1 MFLVFAPIAV
11 KIAPANADCPLGIN
25 VFLPSLFFLV
35 VAYAIIPIIT
45 IAVNVIPVK
54 AKSPG
59 DFIILKNILSPIYEI
74 SIFLRNK
81 KYATITELIDIKS
94 TAPAPTSF
102 AILAF
107 G

>member
-59 DFIILKNILSPIYEI
+59 DFIILKVMKQYQKNKTKKLM
-74 SIFLRNK
+74 FLM
-81 KYATITELIDIKS
+81 ELKD
-94 TAPAPTSF
+94 
-102 AILAF
+102 LLL
-107 G
+107 